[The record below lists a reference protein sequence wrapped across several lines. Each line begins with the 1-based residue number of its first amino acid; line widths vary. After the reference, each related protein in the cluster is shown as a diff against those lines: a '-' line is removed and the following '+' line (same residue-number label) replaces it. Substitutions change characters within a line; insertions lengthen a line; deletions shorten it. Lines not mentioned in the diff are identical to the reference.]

1 MDSDDD
7 DDDDGA
13 PPRGGGAVARRR
25 GGGGDFPFLG
35 RRGGGRRAL
44 PPPDDD
50 AGDIGLPPPDDDDDD
65 RRPPRRG
72 GGGDFPFLGRRG
84 GGGGRPPP
92 RGDDDDRRP
101 PGGGAV
107 ARPRNAGE
115 YRRMLAARIAARR
128 ARRPPVYVD
137 SDGVDTIDLTSSAP
151 RRETLTDDDDPDS
164 VDEIVV
170 GSDDDI
176 DPADRESIAI
186 LPSDAPAPARRRRRR
201 APPVRPGVRRRFGPD
216 GAPIEDDGIDS
227 IHTSEPG
234 SIRPRLDLVV
244 GPDGAPMPPH
254 MPSTPSAAS
263 PRRRGLSRGTY
274 MAGRFFDRERQFLSD
289 SVSEP
294 FDDASHSQSTGVE
307 SPIRRRVETSALS
320 SPSVH
325 TTTTSTTEGYF

>member
-13 PPRGGGAVARRR
+13 PPRGGGAVARRPRNAGEYRRMLAARIAARRR
-25 GGGGDFPFLG
+25 G
-35 RRGGGRRAL
+35 GGGRRAL

-50 AGDIGLPPPDDDDDD
+50 AGDIGLPPPPDDDDDDD

-107 ARPRNAGE
+107 PTRPRNAGE

-170 GSDDDI
+170 GSDDDDI

-201 APPVRPGVRRRFGPD
+201 ALPPGGEIRRFGPD

-274 MAGRFFDRERQFLSD
+274 MAGRY
-289 SVSEP
+289 
-294 FDDASHSQSTGVE
+294 DASHSQSTGVE